1 MEEFILFLV
10 GSFGKKRHLW
20 GRMKFIQ
27 SLQEKWKVRGSQF
40 WLIMLTFAL
49 GGSLSGRLCSFL
61 LNLVFLE
68 KNWAFWLV
76 YPLFLTILW
85 PFSVIFVSLF
95 TGQFRFFKGYLSRVG
110 AKVFGFG
117 GSDATSGSSGSTLGS
132 TPGQSSFKTVAAPST
147 ASAAPTS
154 SSVSSAAPAFSSAA
168 PSFSSAAPIHIA
180 IFASGTGSNARKII
194 EYFEGAGSGLA
205 AAGSS
210 LSSTAAA
217 GDSSLTSA
225 ASKSTSSQVKVSLI
239 VCNVPDAGVLAI
251 AKEKGIPTL
260 LINKS
265 EFATTG
271 YVESLHN
278 ADIQFIVLA
287 GFLWKVPEVLV
298 RAYQPGMKIDGALVN
313 GKENVSKGIINIH
326 PALLPKYGGKGM
338 YGSRVHEAVIA
349 AGEKESGITIHWVNE
364 HYDEGGIIFQATCEV
379 VSSDT
384 PETLADK
391 IHALE
396 HAHFAPTIAKLLG

>member
-1 MEEFILFLV
+1 MEEFILVLA
-10 GSFGKKRHLW
+10 GGFGKKRHLW

-27 SLQEKWKVRGSQF
+27 NLQEKWKVGGSQF

-85 PFSVIFVSLF
+85 PFSVLFVSFF
-95 TGQFRFFKGYLSRVG
+95 TGQFRFFRGYLSRVG
-110 AKVFGFG
+110 VKVFGFG
-117 GSDATSGSSGSTLGS
+117 GSASTSGSSGSTLDS
-132 TPGQSSFKTVAAPST
+132 TTSEPSGKSVAAP
-147 ASAAPTS
+147 
-154 SSVSSAAPAFSSAA
+154 V
-168 PSFSSAAPIHIA
+168 HIA
-180 IFASGTGSNARKII
+180 IFASGAGSNARKII

-205 AAGSS
+205 AAGSN
-210 LSSTAAA
+210 LSSTAATY
-217 GDSSLTSA
+217 DSNLTST

-239 VCNVPDAGVLAI
+239 VCNVPDAGVLDI

-260 LINKS
+260 LINKN
-265 EFATTG
+265 EFAATG

-364 HYDEGGIIFQATCEV
+364 HYDEGGIIFQVTCEV
-379 VSSDT
+379 ALSDT

-391 IHALE
+391 IHLLE
-396 HAHFAPTIAKLLG
+396 HAHFAPTIAKMLG

>member
-1 MEEFILFLV
+1 MLV
-10 GSFGKKRHLW
+10 WCGGIYFGFGGQFWEKKAPL
-20 GRMKFIQ
+20 GRMKFSQ
-27 SLQEKWKVRGSQF
+27 YLQEKWKVGGSQF

-68 KNWAFWLV
+68 KNWAFWLF

-85 PFSVIFVSLF
+85 PFSVLFVSFF
-95 TGQFRFFKGYLSRVG
+95 TGQFRFFKGYLARVG
-110 AKVFGFG
+110 AKVFGIG
-117 GSDATSGSSGSTLGS
+117 GS
-132 TPGQSSFKTVAAPST
+132 V
-147 ASAAPTS
+147 
-154 SSVSSAAPAFSSAA
+154 
-168 PSFSSAAPIHIA
+168 AAPIHIA
-180 IFASGTGSNARKII
+180 IFASGAGSNARKII
-194 EYFEGAGSGLA
+194 EYFEGAG
-205 AAGSS
+205 
-210 LSSTAAA
+210 
-217 GDSSLTSA
+217 
-225 ASKSTSSQVKVSLI
+225 SKSTSSQVKVSLI

-251 AKEKGIPTL
+251 AKEKGIPAL

-265 EFATTG
+265 EFAATG

-298 RAYQPGMKIDGALVN
+298 RAYQPGMKINGALVN

-384 PETLADK
+384 PETLANK
-391 IHALE
+391 IHLLE